1 VRYSLHVI
9 ATIEPA
15 AATWVGTFAGAMTTL
30 SFLPQ
35 VVRVWKRRSAADL
48 SYGYLLAF
56 ATGVAAWFI
65 YGLII
70 RSVPVVVTNIV
81 TLALVLAIAA
91 MKVHFEKR
99 LLKD

>member
-1 VRYSLHVI
+1 MRYSLHVM

-15 AATWVGTFAGAMTTL
+15 AATWVGTFAGTMTTL

-70 RSVPVVVTNIV
+70 RSVPVIATNIV

-91 MKVHFEKR
+91 MKVRFEK
-99 LLKD
+99 KV